1 MIAASACFHCGEPLA
16 GRATL
21 WTRVRDA
28 DVAVC
33 CAGCRAAAQLIG
45 QLGLADFYRLRTAP
59 TPKPGPGEDWLA
71 YDEPALLDSLTRLE
85 TEGRCA
91 TLSIE
96 GLSCPACGWLIAR
109 TVQHMDGVLR
119 ANVNAATG
127 RAFLVWDD
135 RKTKLSAL
143 LGGIAGLGYRPR
155 AVAGDSDEY
164 TQAERRAHL
173 KRLAVAGL
181 GMMQVMMFAVAL
193 YVGDRQSMEP
203 SIRTYL
209 RLISLLVAT
218 PVMLYAGWPFL
229 RGAAKSLALG
239 GVTMDVPVS
248 VALIVAYVA
257 SVINTWRQAGEVY
270 FDSVTMFIFF
280 LTVAKYVEMSAR
292 HQSNSVTDALSRLIP
307 ATAHRLSRGASGDGG
322 NRGDERPDGEDEQPG
337 GELVSD
343 VGSARLVVG
352 DVLVVRVGENIPADG
367 EILEGCAT
375 LDESA
380 LTGESLPVIRGPGE
394 RVVTGTLNLVAPI
407 RMRVTAIGAATVLAG
422 IVALLERAKAQR
434 PRIIRAADR
443 FASRFLGTV
452 LFGAAL
458 VCALWLLFDPAK
470 ALPATLAVLVAACPC
485 ALSLATLVAVAS
497 AHTALAR
504 RGVLVANADA
514 VEGLAKVT
522 RVVFDKTG
530 TLTAGRI
537 AITGCTVIGSY
548 SERQVRDI
556 AAALQAASEHPLARA
571 FDTGSRETLR
581 ATDLRIEPGAGI
593 EGVVGGRRLRI
604 GTRAFAAAGIKAA
617 SGALPTDCDDAA
629 IWLADG
635 GGPLA
640 AFGLQDLPRPESAA
654 VVRALESQGLT
665 AEILSGD
672 SHDAVERVAGL
683 CAIGK
688 FASRQT
694 PGRKLDHVR
703 ELTAR
708 GEWVAMVGDG
718 VNDAPV
724 LGGAAISIAMGRG
737 SPLAHASA
745 DLILIGDSLNAL
757 PAAFAIA
764 RRARRII
771 RQNLI
776 WGAAYNLAAMPLAA
790 LGWVA
795 PWMAAIGMSV
805 SSIAVALNSMRVR
818 GAVES

>member
-1 MIAASACFHCGEPLA
+1 M
-16 GRATL
+16 
-21 WTRVRDA
+21 
-28 DVAVC
+28 
-33 CAGCRAAAQLIG
+33 
-45 QLGLADFYRLRTAP
+45 
-59 TPKPGPGEDWLA
+59 
-71 YDEPALLDSLTRLE
+71 LDSLTRPE
-85 TEGRCA
+85 ADGRCA

-96 GLSCPACGWLIAR
+96 GLGCPACGWLITRA
-109 TVQHMDGVLR
+109 VQQMDGVLR
-119 ANVNAATG
+119 VNVNAATG
-127 RAFLVWDD
+127 RAHIAWDD

-143 LGGIAGLGYRPR
+143 VGGIAGLGYRPR
-155 AVAGDSDEY
+155 AVAGDSNEY
-164 TQAERRAHL
+164 AQAEKRAHL

-181 GMMQVMMFAVAL
+181 GMMQVMMFAVAM
-193 YVGDRQSMEP
+193 YVDDGQSMAP
-203 SIRTYL
+203 SIRAYL
-209 RLISLLVAT
+209 RLVSLLVAT

-229 RGAAKSLALG
+229 RGAARSLALG

-248 VALIVAYVA
+248 VALIVAYAA
-257 SVINTWRQAGEVY
+257 SVIDTWRQAGEVY

-280 LTVAKYVEMSAR
+280 LTVARYVEMSAR
-292 HQSNSVTDALSRLIP
+292 HQSNGVTDALCRLIP
-307 ATAHRLSRGASGDGG
+307 ATAHRLSHGDGG
-322 NRGDERPDGEDEQPG
+322 ER
-337 GELVSD
+337 LSD
-343 VGSARLVVG
+343 VASARLVVG
-352 DVLVVRVGENIPADG
+352 DILLVRAGEVIPADG
-367 EILEGCAT
+367 EILEGRAT

-380 LTGESLPVIRGPGE
+380 LTGESLPVVRAPGE
-394 RVVTGTLNLVAPI
+394 RVVTGTLNLAAPI
-407 RMRVTAIGAATVLAG
+407 RMRVTAIGPATVIAG

-434 PRIIRAADR
+434 PRITRAADR
-443 FASRFLGTV
+443 FASRFLGAV

-458 VCALWLLFDPAK
+458 VCALWLLIDPAK

-514 VEGLAKVT
+514 IEGLAKVT

-537 AITGCTVIGSY
+537 AITGCTVFGSR
-548 SERQVRDI
+548 SERQVQGI

-571 FDTGSRETLR
+571 FDAGSSENLR
-581 ATDLRIEPGAGI
+581 ATDLRIEPGAGV
-593 EGVVGGRRLRI
+593 EGVVGGRRYRI
-604 GTRAFAAAGIKAA
+604 GTRAFAASGVPAA
-617 SGALPTDCDDAA
+617 SAGLPSDCDDAA

-640 AFGLQDLPRPESAA
+640 AFVLQDLPRPESAA
-654 VVRALESQGLT
+654 VVRALEHDGLAT
-665 AEILSGD
+665 EILSGD
-672 SHDAVERVAGL
+672 SDDAVGRLAVN
-683 CAIGK
+683 CAIAK

-694 PGRKLDHVR
+694 PGRKLEHVR

-708 GEWVAMVGDG
+708 GDWVAMVGDG

-745 DLILIGDSLNAL
+745 DLILVGDSLNAL

-764 RRARRII
+764 RRARKII
-771 RQNLI
+771 KQNLI
-776 WGAAYNLAAMPLAA
+776 WGATYNLAAMPLAA

-805 SSIAVALNSMRVR
+805 SSIAVVCNSLRVR
-818 GAVES
+818 GAGNS